1 MNSATSTQE
10 IERQRQLVFNK
21 QPAINIV
28 APCKLHDGVIRHS
41 TFEKNRYMLSFLQS
55 SDEVRF
61 FIPASG
67 SGSRMFQFLYDFLS
81 YPSEETRGKTER
93 FLNAIE
99 DFAFFELLPFELKE
113 KVRNYTIDLDD
124 FVSYLLK
131 EEGLGLGIM
140 PKGLLPFHRSRSF
153 ILNAFQEQLLQGIRL
168 REKNV
173 DFHFTINPV
182 FDAEIQQTLN
192 SVKELTG
199 RKCETTTSHQDP
211 TTDAIAF
218 DINQDPVH
226 RSSGELLTRPSGHG
240 ALLNNLNQQR
250 ADILFIKNIDNV
262 QHESRA
268 DTSVDTLRYLGG
280 LLQVIRDELKAIYN
294 QSEPHEKLVKLNEK
308 YQIFDAS
315 TEFSKLSRRDL
326 IALINKPLRVCGMVR
341 NEGQPGGGP
350 FWVEENGKK
359 SKQIV
364 EKSQIDMK
372 GNQYRLMV
380 QSQFFNPVLM
390 AVSTKDFDDEY
401 FNLHDFCDEEKYFIV
416 DKKFEGNPIQFM
428 ERPGLWNGSM
438 ADWLTVFVEVPSATF
453 TPVKTALDLLT
464 PEHRDLEK

>member
-28 APCKLHDGVIRHS
+28 APCKLNDGVIRHS

-55 SDEVRF
+55 TDEVRF

-81 YPSEETRGKTER
+81 APSEETRGKTER

-113 KVRNYTIDLDD
+113 KVRNYTIDLDE

-131 EEGLGLGIM
+131 EEGLGLGAM

-168 REKNV
+168 REQNV
-173 DFHFTINPV
+173 DFHFTINPA
-182 FDAEIQQTLN
+182 FDANIQQTLR

-218 DINQDPVH
+218 SAQQEPVK

-240 ALLNNLNQQR
+240 ALLDNLNQQR
-250 ADILFIKNIDNV
+250 ADIIFIKNIDNV

-268 DTSVDTLRYLGG
+268 DTSIDHLRYLGG
-280 LLQVIRDELKAIYN
+280 LLQLVRDELQTIYK
-294 QSEPHEKLVKLNEK
+294 SDEPQQKLGELNDK
-308 YQIFDAS
+308 YQIFDPSLDFS
-315 TEFSKLSRRDL
+315 TMSRDAL
-326 IALINKPLRVCGMVR
+326 LALINKPLRVCGMVR

-350 FWVEENGKK
+350 FWVDENGVK

-364 EKSQIDMK
+364 EKSQIDMN

-390 AVSTKDFDDEY
+390 AVSTKNFNGEHFD
-401 FNLHDFCDEEKYFIV
+401 LHDFCDEGKYFIV
-416 DKKFEGNPIQFM
+416 DKKFEGKPIQFM

-464 PEHRDLEK
+464 PEHRDLDK